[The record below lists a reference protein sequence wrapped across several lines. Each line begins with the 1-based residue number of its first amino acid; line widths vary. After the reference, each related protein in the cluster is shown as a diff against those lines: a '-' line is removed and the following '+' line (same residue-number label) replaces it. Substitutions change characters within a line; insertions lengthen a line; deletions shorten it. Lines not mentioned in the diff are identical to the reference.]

1 MYTQVYRMK
10 ILRRLIYVSSLTSLA
25 QFTLEQMEV
34 WFYMLSTVGEL
45 ELAQQNGVVIL
56 VNAQVRKRY

>member
-1 MYTQVYRMK
+1 MNT
-10 ILRRLIYVSSLTSLA
+10 LRIYVSSLTSLA